1 MILIVPRG
9 HKPRPFVVVA
19 SRLVGVSMN
28 VRSRVRFQLV
38 LSLKIVECPSP
49 VKKRTG
55 PVTGAIS
62 WQSFHNVWLEKFKQ
76 KLLVNLNSTRYRFK
90 LIEVITVD
98 FGILGGVQV
107 SDPIPCVSVYPG
119 ISNI

>member
-9 HKPRPFVVVA
+9 HKPRPFVAVA

-38 LSLKIVECPSP
+38 LSFKI

-76 KLLVNLNSTRYRFK
+76 KLLVNLNSTRHRFK

-107 SDPIPCVSVYPG
+107 SDPIPCISVYPG